1 MTENTQVPQSPIE
14 ILQAENKRLLDVI
27 DGNQLLFTSYKATQA
42 NLKNQYVELYDK
54 IEAFLKEHILAK
66 DIDTKDLI
74 KLAADLDMELT
85 KSVKVEFAVVCKY
98 EFTVPLTYDESD
110 FSEGD
115 FDIKISSNIT
125 DDDIEETSESFEVED
140 FEVEDN
146 D

>member
-1 MTENTQVPQSPIE
+1 MTEETTPVTIE
-14 ILQAENKRLLDVI
+14 TLQEENKRLKDTVDTYI
-27 DGNQLLFTSYKATQA
+27 DRIQTLASTKE

-54 IEAFLKEHILAK
+54 VEEFLKEHIIAK

-85 KSVKVEFAVVCKY
+85 KSVKVTFAAVCEY
-98 EFTVPLTYDESD
+98 EFNVPLTYDESD

-125 DDDIEETSESFEVED
+125 DDNIEQTSESFEIED
-140 FEVEDN
+140 FEVNDN

>member
-1 MTENTQVPQSPIE
+1 MTENNTE
-14 ILQAENKRLLDVI
+14 ITVETLQEENKRLKDTVDTYISRIQTLAS
-27 DGNQLLFTSYKATQA
+27 TKE

-54 IEAFLKEHILAK
+54 VEEFLKEHILAK

-74 KLAADLDMELT
+74 KFAADLDMELT
-85 KSVKVEFAVVCKY
+85 KSVKVTFNVVCEY
-98 EFTVPLTYDESD
+98 QFNVPLSYDESD
-110 FSEGD
+110 FSESD

-146 D
+146 E

>member
-1 MTENTQVPQSPIE
+1 MTENTEVTLE
-14 ILQAENKRLLDVI
+14 TVQAENKRLLAII
-27 DGNQLLFTSYKATQA
+27 DGHTDLLAGYKATQA

-54 IEAFLKEHILAK
+54 IEEFLKEHIVAK

-85 KSVKVEFAVVCKY
+85 KSVKVTFNVVCEY
-98 EFTVPLTYDESD
+98 EFNGPLTYDESD

-125 DDDIEETSESFEVED
+125 DDDIEQTSESFEVED
-140 FEVEDN
+140 FEVNDN

>member
-1 MTENTQVPQSPIE
+1 MTENTEVPQSPIE
-14 ILQAENKRLLDVI
+14 IVQAENKRLLAII
-27 DGNQLLFTSYKATQA
+27 DGHTDLLAGYKSTQA

-54 IEAFLKEHILAK
+54 VEEFLKEHILAK

-74 KLAADLDMELT
+74 KFAADLDMELT
-85 KSVKVEFAVVCKY
+85 KSVKVEFAVVCEY
-98 EFTVPLTYDESD
+98 QFNVPLSYDESD

-125 DDDIEETSESFEVED
+125 DDNVEETHESFEVQD
-140 FEVEDN
+140 FEVNDN

>member
-14 ILQAENKRLLDVI
+14 TLQAENKQLKDTI
-27 DGNQLLFTSYKATQA
+27 DTYIDRITALKFTET

-54 IEAFLKEHILAK
+54 IEAFLKEHIVAK
-66 DIDTKDLI
+66 DIDTQDLV
-74 KLAADLDMELT
+74 KFAADLDMELT
-85 KSVKVEFAVVCKY
+85 KTVKVEFAVVCEY
-98 EFTVPLTYDESD
+98 QFNVPLSYDESD

-125 DDDIEETSESFEVED
+125 DDNVEETHESFEVQD
-140 FEVEDN
+140 FEVNDN